1 MFGHVCEISVYK
13 QRKLIFQIH
22 AATLP
27 HPSETG
33 HDGNLRQFNY
43 FQESCNIYMMHELPY
58 LGSSQTTPKKQ
69 KYSGKSC
76 SAKWVGLIRL

>member
-13 QRKLIFQIH
+13 QRKLNFEIH
-22 AATLP
+22 ATTLP

-43 FQESCNIYMMHELPY
+43 FQESCNIYMMHEFILFR
-58 LGSSQTTPKKQ
+58 LI
-69 KYSGKSC
+69 YSGKSC
-76 SAKWVGLIRL
+76 SAK